1 MESREWL
8 QKVAADKNGKVV
20 VSAISKRAH
29 IANSTL
35 TDRLNNPEGLTVDQV
50 IAICRAYS
58 YPFTQGLLDL
68 GFITEADLRL
78 PAIQATL
85 RDATDQ
91 QLVDEISRR
100 LDAGNRAV
108 FDRPIRPVP
117 QELSEGATKLPPV
130 EELAANP
137 HQLDPE
143 QGDHIE

>member
-1 MESREWL
+1 MEPREWL

-91 QLVDEISRR
+91 QLVDEIARR
-100 LDAGNRAV
+100 LEHGNRAA
-108 FDRPIRPVP
+108 FDKPLRPVP
-117 QELSEGATKLPPV
+117 QKLSDAETKLPPV

>member
-1 MESREWL
+1 MDTTEWL
-8 QKVAADKNGKVV
+8 NAVTESASINAIAMRAKV
-20 VSAISKRAH
+20 SQ
-29 IANSTL
+29 STL
-35 TDRLNNPEGLTVDQV
+35 SRHARDGALTADEV
-50 IAICRAYS
+50 IRISRAYH
-58 YPFTQGLLDL
+58 YPITQALIEHDL
-68 GFITEADLRL
+68 ITDDDLRL
-78 PAIQATL
+78 PAIQASL